1 VKAIVFATAI
11 AMTPLMTASALA
23 QQPPIKR
30 TPLGSVD
37 FPEGYTA
44 VTAISEMPGGVCS
57 GRHIHPGVETAY
69 VLEGDVILKVEGR
82 AEQIF
87 KAGQWFSN
95 SAYTPHDACSKDGF
109 KTLSTY
115 IVKRGGPV
123 ALPAP

>member
-1 VKAIVFATAI
+1 MKAIVITAVL
-11 AMTPLMTASALA
+11 AMTPLMTASAFA

-30 TPLGSVD
+30 TPLGTVD
-37 FPEGYTA
+37 FPDGYTA

-57 GRHIHPGVETAY
+57 GRHVHPGIETAY
-69 VLEGDVILKVEGR
+69 VMEGDVILKVEGKEER
-82 AEQIF
+82 IF
-87 KAGQWFSN
+87 KTGQWFSN
-95 SAYTPHDACSKDGF
+95 SPYTVHDACSKDGF